1 MPFIVVM
8 ASMKKMASMV
18 ADSPPV
24 DFAAR
29 RR

>member
-8 ASMKKMASMV
+8 ASMA
-18 ADSPPV
+18 ADSPLV